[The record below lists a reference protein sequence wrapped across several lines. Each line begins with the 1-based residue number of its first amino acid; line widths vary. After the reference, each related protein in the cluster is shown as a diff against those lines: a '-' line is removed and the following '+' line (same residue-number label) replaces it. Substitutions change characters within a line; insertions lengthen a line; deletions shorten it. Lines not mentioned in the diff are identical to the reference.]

1 MDGEGPGWIKPR
13 SLNDPQETMTRA
25 INKSLLY

>member
-1 MDGEGPGWIKPR
+1 MDGKGPGWIKPR

-25 INKSLLY
+25 INKSL